1 MYASCEW
8 LYAFFVS
15 SILMKHFFRIKFLA
29 IIRSLLFAVVLTF
42 SLPMMANDDWVI
54 VFQDAYGVEQQ
65 IPMASIG
72 SLVAVDDAYDFT
84 ILSTSGDILAEGVLK
99 VSFQA
104 NGSTGIKPIKSSG
117 NMIARIASDKLT
129 LIGANGEIAIY
140 NTAGSLQTRTKATE
154 GETIISIAHLPSG
167 VYIVKTGTQTF
178 KFMKK

>member
-1 MYASCEW
+1 
-8 LYAFFVS
+8 
-15 SILMKHFFRIKFLA
+15 MKDLFRIKC
-29 IIRSLLFAVVLTF
+29 IGTIRSLLLTVMITF
-42 SLPMMANDDWVI
+42 CLPIVADNWWVMI
-54 VFQDAYGVEQQ
+54 FQDAYGMEQQ
-65 IPMASIG
+65 IPMENVG

-117 NMIARIASDKLT
+117 NMIARIASDKLI

-140 NTAGSLQTRTKATE
+140 NTAGSLQTRMKATG
-154 GETIISIAHLPSG
+154 GETIVSIAHLPSG